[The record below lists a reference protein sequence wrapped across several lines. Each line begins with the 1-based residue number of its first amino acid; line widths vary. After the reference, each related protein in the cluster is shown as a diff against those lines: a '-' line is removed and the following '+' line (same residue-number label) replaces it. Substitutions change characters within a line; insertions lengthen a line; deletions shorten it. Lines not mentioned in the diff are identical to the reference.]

1 MTAKEILIEQLK
13 ACRNET
19 NWFVTAETALD
30 NLSDEQANWRAENL
44 DNSIREEVNHLSYWN
59 KRWLKKFRGETI
71 EDAPENDKTFLDET
85 DWQTAKNRFFQV
97 LTDWQDAL
105 DRMDEDKLSE
115 TVSEDYDAAWSAPI
129 SNINLH
135 NAYHIGQIVILRKLQ
150 GSWDSSKGVS

>member
-13 ACRNET
+13 ACYDET

-30 NLSDEQANWRAENL
+30 GLTDKQADWKVENL

-59 KRWLKKFRGETI
+59 ERWLRRFRGERV
-71 EDAPENDKTFLDET
+71 EDAPENSETFFDEK
-85 DWQTAKNRFFQV
+85 DWQTAKERFFKILADWKNV
-97 LTDWQDAL
+97 LSETN
-105 DRMDEDKLSE
+105 EEKLSE
-115 TVSEDYDAAWSAPI
+115 TVSEEYGATWFVPI

-150 GSWDSSKGVS
+150 GSWNKSKGVS